1 MEIWK
6 KKRLKGIGGSEASAI
21 LGLNPYMSNVELW
34 KIKTGKTFQEDISDK
49 EVVQYGVA
57 MEPILIEMFKV
68 DNPQYEVG
76 HSDYDIRYHKNYNVL
91 FGSLDGYLTD
101 KETNKQGVLEIK
113 TCQINGNN
121 YSKWKDKIPDNYY
134 CQVLHYLLCTG
145 FDFAIVFALLKHQ
158 SYIEIKKYEIQR
170 KDVEEEINY
179 LLQKE
184 LEFWNQYV
192 LKNIEPPLILPQI

>member
-21 LGLNPYMSNVELW
+21 LGLNPYMSNVDLW
-34 KIKTGKTFQEDISDK
+34 KIKTGKTFQEDISNK
-49 EVVQYGVA
+49 EVVKYGVA
-57 MEPILIEMFKV
+57 MEPILIEMFEV

-76 HSDYDIRYHKNYNVL
+76 HIDYDIRYHKDYNFL

-101 KETNKQGVLEIK
+101 KETGKQGVLEIK
-113 TCQINGNN
+113 TCQINGSN

-145 FDFAIVFALLKHQ
+145 FDFAIVFALLKH
-158 SYIEIKKYEIQR
+158 
-170 KDVEEEINY
+170 
-179 LLQKE
+179 
-184 LEFWNQYV
+184 
-192 LKNIEPPLILPQI
+192 

>member
-1 MEIWK
+1 MEQWK
-6 KKRLKGIGGSEASAI
+6 RKRLKGIGGSDASAI
-21 LGLNPYMSNVELW
+21 LGLNPYMSNVDLW
-34 KIKTGKTFQEDISDK
+34 KIKTCKKQQEDISDK
-49 EVVQYGVA
+49 EVVRYGVA
-57 MEPILIEMFKV
+57 MEPVLIEMFRA

-76 HSDYDIRYHKNYNVL
+76 HKDYDIRYHKDYNYL
-91 FGSLDGYLTD
+91 FGSLDGYLID
-101 KETNKQGVLEIK
+101 KETGKQGVLEIK

>member
-49 EVVQYGVA
+49 EVVKYGVA

-68 DNPQYEVG
+68 DNPQYEAG
-76 HSDYDIRYHKNYNVL
+76 HKDYDIRYHKDYNFL
-91 FGSLDGYLTD
+91 FGSLDGYLVD
-101 KETNKQGVLEIK
+101 KETGKQGVLEIK
-113 TCQINGNN
+113 TCQINGGN
-121 YSKWKDKIPDNYY
+121 YSKWKDRIPDNYY

-192 LKNIEPPLILPQI
+192 LKNIFRQDFF